1 VLVSDIRYP
10 RTATRHRKGDAAP
23 VIVPQ
28 YWAEARVR
36 QRGGGKQVS
45 VRRFGWSDAS
55 EADAQ
60 AMAEARARDDLQR
73 IVAGASLQRR
83 EPRVAYNGADGVPI
97 REEVLARHDDVVI
110 TRNAY
115 GARCLNTPNV
125 LIADV
130 DLPLRPR
137 GGLVVLVAGALLVLT
152 AAVAWST
159 SSWQLLLFG
168 MVGTVLLAPML
179 ARLAHRLRMSLL
191 GGPATLA
198 RRRIERFAAR
208 HPSWHLRL
216 YRTPAGFR
224 VLALHRLFAP
234 SDPEVD
240 ACFGALAV
248 DSLYARMCRNQQC
261 FRARLTAKPWRIGM
275 PDRMRP
281 RPGVW
286 PVAAERRAAREAWIA
301 DYERRAEGHAACQFV
316 ARFGSGTVHPAALTV
331 QRLHDD
337 ACRAG
342 TTLPLA

>member
-1 VLVSDIRYP
+1 
-10 RTATRHRKGDAAP
+10 
-23 VIVPQ
+23 VIVPH
-28 YWAEARVR
+28 YWAEARAR
-36 QRGGGKQVS
+36 QRAGGKQVT

-55 EADAQ
+55 AEDAQ
-60 AMAEARARDDLQR
+60 AMADARARDDLQR
-73 IVAGASLQRR
+73 IVAGAPLPRR
-83 EPRVAYNGADGVPI
+83 EPRVAYNGAEGTPI

-137 GGLVVLVAGALLVLT
+137 AGLVVLAAGALLALA

-159 SSWQLLLFG
+159 ASWQLLLFG
-168 MVGTVLLAPML
+168 MIGTILLAGPL
-179 ARLAHRLRMSLL
+179 ARLAHRLRMAAL
-191 GGPATLA
+191 GGPEALA

-208 HPSWHLRL
+208 HPDWHLRV

-224 VLALHRLFAP
+224 VLALHRLFTP

-261 FRARLTAKPWRIGM
+261 FRARLTAKPWRIGI
-275 PDRMRP
+275 PGRMRP

-286 PVAAERRAAREAWIA
+286 PVADERRAARDAWIA
-301 DYERRAEGHAACQFV
+301 DYERRAEGHAACRFV
-316 ARFGSGTVHPAALTV
+316 ARFGSSTAHPAALAV

-337 ACRAG
+337 ACRSG